1 MREERL
7 AILLDVIERY
17 AVDGFE
23 LNLRSGS
30 DTNFT
35 AHFFHPSNV
44 AAGRPLL
51 TALVRKVREAL
62 RAKGEGLELVVRVPN
77 LSHCE
82 QQGLDLRGWCEMG
95 LVDVIV
101 GENADGNLCDTQ
113 VDFTPLVE
121 VAAGTGVRVFGS
133 VYSVRTPLSL
143 LGLRLI
149 SPGLLCSVPELRP
162 ALGSSDLHD
171 PWRRVQ
177 RVGPGRRRSAAQP
190 VVL

>member
-62 RAKGEGLELVVRVPN
+62 RAKGEGLELLVRVPN

-95 LVDVIV
+95 LVDVTV

-143 LGLRLI
+143 LGFRLADF
-149 SPGLLCSVPELRP
+149 SGP
-162 ALGSSDLHD
+162 A
-171 PWRRVQ
+171 
-177 RVGPGRRRSAAQP
+177 
-190 VVL
+190 VLST

>member
-143 LGLRLI
+143 LGLRLN
-149 SPGLLCSVPELRP
+149 SPGP
-162 ALGSSDLHD
+162 A
-171 PWRRVQ
+171 
-177 RVGPGRRRSAAQP
+177 
-190 VVL
+190 VLST

>member
-1 MREERL
+1 M
-7 AILLDVIERY
+7 
-17 AVDGFE
+17 
-23 LNLRSGS
+23 
-30 DTNFT
+30 
-35 AHFFHPSNV
+35 

-143 LGLRLI
+143 LGFRLADF
-149 SPGLLCSVPELRP
+149 SGP
-162 ALGSSDLHD
+162 A
-171 PWRRVQ
+171 
-177 RVGPGRRRSAAQP
+177 
-190 VVL
+190 VLST